1 MRVPLTAMPC
11 ASTVSHAATVSHAVA
26 WTNASAKI
34 VTAAIAVETVIVV
47 KPAFSAE
54 TPEASVV
61 KKTLGWRGALVEK
74 AGRERRV
81 AGLCKNSPRRDK

>member
-1 MRVPLTAMPC
+1 MPC
-11 ASTVSHAATVSHAVA
+11 AATASHAATVSHAVA
-26 WTNASAKI
+26 WANASAKI
-34 VTAAIAVETVIVV
+34 VIATIAVETVIVV
-47 KPAFSAE
+47 EPIFSAE
-54 TPEASVV
+54 TPKASVV

>member
-1 MRVPLTAMPC
+1 
-11 ASTVSHAATVSHAVA
+11 VSHAVA
-26 WTNASAKI
+26 LANASAKI
-34 VTAAIAVETVIVV
+34 VIATIAVETVVIVEPIVV
-47 KPAFSAE
+47 EPVVSAE
-54 TPEASVV
+54 TAKASVV